1 MMYFRNNQGFS
12 LIEAMLAV
20 TIIALVLTPMFML
33 ENSIFHGVGR
43 MAETFH
49 RALFAQNFLY
59 YAQRDEPANSTNY
72 TLERKEEKPLTMV
85 RYTLSSLAKGSSLA
99 LVKRLFK
106 QQVEASG
113 LEKASPKATRILF
126 MFRPDRGAA

>member
-1 MMYFRNNQGFS
+1 MYFKNKQGFS

-20 TIIALVLTPMFML
+20 TIVALVLTPLFVL
-33 ENSIFHGVGR
+33 ENAIFSGVGR

-59 YAQRDEPANSTNY
+59 NAQRDEPVGSTSY
-72 TLERKEEKPLTMV
+72 TVERKEEKPLTMV
-85 RYTLSSLAKGSSLA
+85 RYTLSPIAKRSSLA
-99 LVKRLFK
+99 SVKHLFK

-113 LEKASPKATRILF
+113 VEKASPKATCVLF
-126 MFRPDRGAA
+126 AFRPGAAS